1 MTKRQFHLIA
11 AAVAVFYTGMALG
24 QTPNSNPWMNTS
36 LPPAQRAQLLVAAM
50 TLDQKIQQLHGQGT
64 SNIPEFP
71 ACGNTFRHVQGI
83 PSLNIPTFRITN
95 GPLGIGQGDC
105 NPIAK
110 ATAYPSSIAL
120 AAGFD
125 PGVARLYGDMVGSE
139 AVSVGVHVVEGPGMN
154 MLRIPQ
160 GGRNFEYLAED
171 PFLAGTMAA
180 AEIRAMQSHGVI
192 AMAKHFVGNEQ
203 ELNRQTV
210 NDVID
215 ERTLAEI
222 YLIPFEM
229 SVKDGQVASVMCAYN
244 VVNGLHACEDPTT
257 LTDFLRTR
265 WGFQG
270 YVQSDFGATNSTAA
284 ALKAGEDLEMQN
296 PVWFTPDRINSALAA
311 GAISQSDIDNALLR
325 RFTQMFKYRVFDRP
339 ATITPIDQSLHGA
352 VARTIGEEGAVL
364 LRNVSNTLPLTC
376 GTQQIAL
383 IGSSRF
389 AAAAMVGGG
398 GSSTVA
404 PLYTVTPLAGLQRA
418 CPTATVN
425 LYTVDKDSDLAT
437 AADAAKRADIAIVEV
452 GDYESEG
459 ADRSGVPMT
468 NGASGS
474 GGFPGGPGGGTPTP
488 GVLPDDI
495 VAAVAAA
502 QPRTV
507 VVLKNGD
514 PVTLPWANAVSAIL
528 ELWYPGQEDGNI
540 VAELLFGYA
549 TPGGKSP
556 MTFPML
562 DSDVP
567 ANTALQYPGV
577 NVGGVPTVYYSEGLR
592 IGYRWYDD
600 QGITPRYPFGFGLSY
615 TTFSVSGVKVNP
627 AKLEGTKPIRVTA
640 RVRNTGNRTG
650 AEVVQVYLGMP
661 ASLEEPPKRLVGF
674 QKVWLNPGEETSV
687 EITIDPKATNH
698 PLSYWDATAHDWA
711 IAPATYTLYVGTS
724 SRDIIST
731 TSHKLGGV
739 K

>member
-1 MTKRQFHLIA
+1 MTHKTIHLTA
-11 AAVAVFYTGMALG
+11 ALAAFLSAGPALA
-24 QTPNSNPWMNTS
+24 QSPNPNPWMNTS

-50 TLDQKIQQLHGQGT
+50 TPDQKIQQLHGQGT
-64 SNIPEFP
+64 SSIPEFP
-71 ACGNTFRHVQGI
+71 ACGNSFRHVQGI

-95 GPLGIGQGDC
+95 GPVGIGQGDC
-105 NPIAK
+105 NPVAQ
-110 ATAYPSSIAL
+110 ATGVPSSLAL
-120 AAGFD
+120 ASGFD
-125 PGVARLYGDMVGSE
+125 PGLARMFGDLVGSE

-154 MLRIPQ
+154 MLRVPQ
-160 GGRNFEYLAED
+160 GGRSFEFLAED
-171 PFLAGTMAA
+171 PLLAGTMAA
-180 AEIRAMQSHGVI
+180 AEIRAIQSHDVI

-203 ELNRQTV
+203 ETNRQTV

-222 YLIPFEM
+222 YLLPFEM

-244 VVNGLHACEDPTT
+244 VVNGLHACENPAT
-257 LTDFLRTR
+257 LTGFLRTR

-284 ALKAGEDLEMQN
+284 SLKAGEDLEMQN
-296 PVWFTPDRINSALAA
+296 AVWFTSDLINSALAS
-311 GAISQSDIDNALLR
+311 GAIAQSDIDNALLR
-325 RFTQMFKYRVFDRP
+325 RFTQMFKYGVFDRP
-339 ATITPIDQSLHGA
+339 AAITTIDQALHGA
-352 VARTIGEEGAVL
+352 VARTVGEEAAVL

-376 GTQQIAL
+376 GNQQIAL
-383 IGSSRF
+383 IGSSQF

-398 GSSTVA
+398 GSSTVS

-418 CPTATVN
+418 CPTATIT
-425 LYTVDKDSDLAT
+425 LYTVDKASDLTTAT
-437 AADAAKRADIAIVEV
+437 NGAKSADIAIVEV

-459 ADRSGVPMT
+459 ADRSGLAMT
-468 NGASGS
+468 NGASAP
-474 GGFPGGPGGGTPTP
+474 GGFPGGPGGTPSPT
-488 GVLPDDI
+488 VLPDDI

-502 QPRTV
+502 QPKTV

-514 PVTLPWANAVSAIL
+514 PVTLPWADAVSGIL
-528 ELWYPGQEDGNI
+528 EVWYPGEDDGNI
-540 VAELLFGYA
+540 VADLLFGYA

-556 MTFPML
+556 VTFPML

-567 ANTALQYPGV
+567 ANTPMQYPGV
-577 NVGGVPTVYYSEGLR
+577 NVGGVPTAYYSEGLR

-615 TTFSVSGVKVNP
+615 TTFSVSAVK
-627 AKLEGTKPIRVTA
+627 ASQARSDGTQPITVTA

-661 ASLEEPPKRLVGF
+661 EAIQEPPKRLVGF
-674 QKVWLNPGEETSV
+674 QKVWLNPGEDTTV
-687 EITIDPKATNH
+687 EITIDPQATNH
-698 PLSYWDATAHDWA
+698 PLSYWDATAHDWS
-711 IAPATYTLYVGTS
+711 IAPGTYTVYVGTS
-724 SRDIIST
+724 SRDIIFT
-731 TSHKLGGV
+731 TSHKIAGV

>member
-1 MTKRQFHLIA
+1 MINRTFYLTAVLA
-11 AAVAVFYTGMALG
+11 ALLSTGTALA
-24 QTPNSNPWMNTS
+24 QATNPNPWMNTS
-36 LPPAQRAQLLVAAM
+36 LPPAQRAQLLVSAM
-50 TLDQKIQQLHGQGT
+50 TLDQKILQLHGQGT
-64 SNIPEFP
+64 SSIPEFP

-105 NPIAK
+105 NPIAQ
-110 ATAYPSSIAL
+110 ATAGPSSLAL
-120 AAGFD
+120 ASGFD
-125 PGVARLYGDMVGSE
+125 PGLARQFGDMVGSE

-171 PFLAGTMAA
+171 PLLAGTMAA

-192 AMAKHFVGNEQ
+192 AMAKHFIGNEQ
-203 ELNRQTV
+203 ETNRQTV

-215 ERTLAEI
+215 ERTLAEM

-244 VVNGLHACEDPTT
+244 VVNGLHACENPAT

-296 PVWFTPDRINSALAA
+296 PTWFTPDRINSALAS
-311 GAISQSDIDNALLR
+311 GAITQSDIDNALLR
-325 RFTQMFKYRVFDRP
+325 RFTQMFKASVFDRP
-339 ATITPIDQSLHGA
+339 ATITPIDQALHGS

-364 LRNVSNTLPLTC
+364 LRNVSNALPLTC
-376 GTQQIAL
+376 ASQQIAL
-383 IGSSRF
+383 IGSSQF

-418 CPTATVN
+418 CPTATIT
-425 LYTVDKDSDLAT
+425 LYPVDKASDLA
-437 AADAAKRADIAIVEV
+437 AATNGAKGSDMAIVEV

-459 ADRSGVPMT
+459 ADRTGLAM
-468 NGASGS
+468 NGASAP
-474 GGFPGGPGGGTPTP
+474 GGFPGGPGGGNATPT
-488 GVLPDDI
+488 VLPDDI
-495 VAAVAAA
+495 VAAIAAA

-514 PVTLPWANAVSAIL
+514 PVTLPWADAVSAIL
-528 ELWYPGQEDGNI
+528 EVWYPGQEDGNI
-540 VAELLFGYA
+540 VADLLFGYA

-556 MTFPML
+556 VTFPML

-567 ANTALQYPGV
+567 ANTATQYPGV
-577 NVGGVPTVYYSEGLR
+577 NVAGVPTAYYSEGMR

-615 TTFSVSGVKVNP
+615 TTFSVSAVKAAP
-627 AKLEGTKPIRVTA
+627 AKSDGTKPIKATA
-640 RVRNTGNRTG
+640 LVRNTGNRTG
-650 AEVVQVYLGMP
+650 AEVLQVYLGMP
-661 ASLEEPPKRLVGF
+661 TAVQEPPKRLVGF
-674 QKVWLNPGEETSV
+674 QKVWLNPGEDTTV
-687 EITIDPKATNH
+687 EVTIDPKATNH

-711 IAPATYTLYVGTS
+711 IAPGTYTLYVGTS
-724 SRDIIST
+724 SRDIVST
-731 TSHKLGGV
+731 MSHKISGA